1 MSMRRSQR
9 RSVIVDTPEPNGN
22 ISIVED
28 SVFDDSQVPD
38 TVERSKRFDVSK
50 SLRFR
55 LQSRGRNLPSV
66 LPGEETFVVQSQ
78 RGALSSTAA
87 EGEIDFEELPST
99 SVAVASSS
107 SSGGKISQKKPPRR
121 KSR

>member
-55 LQSRGRNLPSV
+55 MQARGRNLPSV

-78 RGALSSTAA
+78 RGALSSTAVAA
-87 EGEIDFEELPST
+87 EGEIEFEELPST
-99 SVAVASSS
+99 SVA
-107 SSGGKISQKKPPRR
+107 
-121 KSR
+121 